1 MGCAN
6 GKFLIVAKRYGF
18 ETWGID
24 MDARSVE
31 IAKSILG
38 ENIHAKSLEQFVD
51 LIKESRLLSAI
62 SEVKDLIST
71 FKRQKSS
78 L

>member
-1 MGCAN
+1 MV
-6 GKFLIVAKRYGF
+6 KEK
-18 ETWGID
+18 WDGID
-24 MDARSVE
+24 MDTRSVE

-71 FKRQKSS
+71 SKRQKSN

>member
-1 MGCAN
+1 MV
-6 GKFLIVAKRYGF
+6 KEK
-18 ETWGID
+18 WDGID
-24 MDARSVE
+24 MDTRSVE